1 MTARDNTGRS
11 SATSDHPG
19 QEATIGG
26 LPDLRSHFPPWKDSR
41 RTSFRLLHPNKTPN
55 VAQNNNKNRLDWLKP
70 YATPLGPCLGDARPS
85 GLPGAARPDAAT
97 GHREGEPTCHVRRRT
112 GVNVAARPS
121 RRWSGA
127 LTGMAAAAVVLAG
140 AVTGCAAPA
149 DRGGAGRVSSA
160 EPSRPAP
167 ALGPG
172 GRLAALSPLPAPAT
186 ARRSPSPALSRA
198 AGSRPPR
205 PTPLPAGGGV
215 VLSGLVVEG
224 LRASCR
230 VLDTGVGRWS
240 LVGAGVLGLGEGD
253 RVRVVGRP
261 RPELVGLCGPSFEV
275 RRTPVVGRAARLPS
289 PACSCP
295 LIIAVVS
302 LGPVLGRSVGDRR
315 ARPCALPGA
324 GSGTPRRR
332 WRRRRSRTGHLLVV
346 GGLRV
351 IRSGSQATE
360 AAVRPAGVA
369 QPGRARS
376 WICPGQTRADRGARR
391 TADRLV
397 RRWRTT
403 PPTRAQGASKA
414 RRPGRSGSCSAS
426 RSGRERRRRR
436 TWAGSHQAC
445 S

>member
-1 MTARDNTGRS
+1 
-11 SATSDHPG
+11 
-19 QEATIGG
+19 
-26 LPDLRSHFPPWKDSR
+26 
-41 RTSFRLLHPNKTPN
+41 
-55 VAQNNNKNRLDWLKP
+55 
-70 YATPLGPCLGDARPS
+70 
-85 GLPGAARPDAAT
+85 
-97 GHREGEPTCHVRRRT
+97 
-112 GVNVAARPS
+112 VAARPS

-127 LTGMAAAAVVLAG
+127 LTGVAAAAVVLAG
-140 AVTGCAAPA
+140 ALTGCAAPA

-172 GRLAALSPLPAPAT
+172 GRPAAPSPLPAPAT

-240 LVGAGVLGLGEGD
+240 LVGAGVLGLREGD

-261 RPELVGLCGPSFEV
+261 RPELVSLCGPSFEV

-346 GGLRV
+346 GGLRI

-369 QPGRARS
+369 QPGRARYGS
-376 WICPGQTRADRGARR
+376 APDRPGQIEVLVGPLTVWSGVGGQ
-391 TADRLV
+391 RL
-397 RRWRTT
+397 
-403 PPTRAQGASKA
+403 
-414 RRPGRSGSCSAS
+414 RPGRKARPRLVGLVAAAAVARAGRAGSGVGVGRGRAVIRHALSIAAAGCFPV
-426 RSGRERRRRR
+426 SGR
-436 TWAGSHQAC
+436 
-445 S
+445 